1 MSALRGALD
10 QARSSKFLR
19 FAVVGAAG
27 FVVDAGILAFGLH
40 FLSLDAYSARIL
52 SYIGAATFTWWG
64 NRLFT
69 FREHASAS
77 ARTSEWGRFIAV
89 NALGAV
95 FNLGVYTAL
104 VALAPVPFN
113 NPFIALA
120 AGSLSGLAF
129 NFFGSKRFVF
139 RG

>member
-1 MSALRGALD
+1 MSALRGAID
-10 QARSSKFLR
+10 QAKSSKFLR
-19 FAVVGAAG
+19 FAIVGAAG
-27 FVVDAGILAFGLH
+27 FFVDAGILAFGLNV
-40 FLSLDAYSARIL
+40 LSLDPYSARIL

-69 FREHASAS
+69 FREQASAD

-89 NALGAV
+89 NLVGAF
-95 FNLGVYTAL
+95 FNYGVYAL
-104 VALAPVPFN
+104 LVTFAPDPFN

>member
-1 MSALRGALD
+1 MSGLRGALD
-10 QARSSKFLR
+10 QAKASKFLR

-27 FVVDAGILAFGLH
+27 FFVDAGILAFGLH
-40 FLSLDAYSARIL
+40 VLSLDPYTARIF
-52 SYIGAATFTWWG
+52 SYVGAATFTWWG

-69 FREHASAS
+69 FREQASVN

-89 NALGAV
+89 NAVGAI
-95 FNLGVYTAL
+95 FNYGVYAAL
-104 VALAPVPFN
+104 VAFAPAPLN
-113 NPFIALA
+113 NPFAALA